1 MKNNNLLNKT
11 EYENNERGVEIV
23 DLDDALETML
33 ERELKHFKKG
43 LKKLPKGKIIDKAYE
58 LVCKEEIKEELKY
71 MELHDAEKEMML
83 IQGDILDEF
92 YKDWLNEDAQLG
104 ESMQNSI
111 SESIG
116 MLTRYMGKMRSQKGM
131 GHLMLIICIAIIIL
145 FIIGIIYYLSKINT
159 NFI

>member
-1 MKNNNLLNKT
+1 MRNNNLLNKT
-11 EYENNERGVEIV
+11 EYENNERGVEVI
-23 DLDDALETML
+23 DLDLALETML
-33 ERELKHFKKG
+33 EREFNQFKRG
-43 LKKLPKGKIIDKAYE
+43 LKKLPKGKIIEKAYE
-58 LVCKEEIKEELKY
+58 LICKEEIKEELKY

-116 MLTRYMGKMRSQKGM
+116 MLTRYMGKMRGLKGR
-131 GHLMLIICIAIIIL
+131 
-145 FIIGIIYYLSKINT
+145 
-159 NFI
+159 

>member
-1 MKNNNLLNKT
+1 MKNDNLLNKT
-11 EYENNERGVEIV
+11 EYENNERGVEKV
-23 DLDDALETML
+23 DLDNALESML
-33 ERELKHFKKG
+33 EREIKHFKKG

-83 IQGDILDEF
+83 IQGNILDEF

-116 MLTRYMGKMRSQKGM
+116 MLTRYMGKMRGQRER
-131 GHLMLIICIAIIIL
+131 
-145 FIIGIIYYLSKINT
+145 
-159 NFI
+159 

>member
-71 MELHDAEKEMML
+71 MELHDVEKEMML

-116 MLTRYMGKMRSQKGM
+116 MLTRYMGKMRSQKGR
-131 GHLMLIICIAIIIL
+131 
-145 FIIGIIYYLSKINT
+145 
-159 NFI
+159 

>member
-1 MKNNNLLNKT
+1 MRNNNLLNKT

-43 LKKLPKGKIIDKAYE
+43 LKKLSKGKIIDKAYE
-58 LVCKEEIKEELKY
+58 LVCKETIKEELEY
-71 MELHDAEKEMML
+71 MELDDVEKELML
-83 IQGDILDEF
+83 IRGNILNEF
-92 YKDWLNEDAQLG
+92 YHDWLDCDVPLG

-116 MLTRYMGKMRSQKGM
+116 MITRYMGKMRGPKGR
-131 GHLMLIICIAIIIL
+131 
-145 FIIGIIYYLSKINT
+145 
-159 NFI
+159 

>member
-11 EYENNERGVEIV
+11 EYENNERGVEKV
-23 DLDDALETML
+23 DLDNALESML
-33 ERELKHFKKG
+33 EREIKHFKKG

-83 IQGDILDEF
+83 IQGNILDEF

-116 MLTRYMGKMRSQKGM
+116 MLTRYMGKMRGPKGR
-131 GHLMLIICIAIIIL
+131 
-145 FIIGIIYYLSKINT
+145 
-159 NFI
+159 

>member
-1 MKNNNLLNKT
+1 MKNNNLLNKV
-11 EYENNERGVEIV
+11 EYEIDERGVQVI

-33 ERELKHFKKG
+33 EREFNQFKRG
-43 LKKLPKGKIIDKAYE
+43 LKKLPKGKIIEKAYE
-58 LVCKEEIKEELKY
+58 LICKEEIKEELKY

-116 MLTRYMGKMRSQKGM
+116 MLTRYMGKMRGLKGR
-131 GHLMLIICIAIIIL
+131 
-145 FIIGIIYYLSKINT
+145 
-159 NFI
+159 

>member
-1 MKNNNLLNKT
+1 MKNNNLLNKV
-11 EYENNERGVEIV
+11 EYGIDERGVQVI

-33 ERELKHFKKG
+33 EREFNQFKRG
-43 LKKLPKGKIIDKAYE
+43 LKKLPKGKIIEKAYE
-58 LVCKEEIKEELKY
+58 LICKEEIKEELKY

-92 YKDWLNEDAQLG
+92 YYDWLNEDTTLG

-116 MLTRYMGKMRSQKGM
+116 MLTRYMGKVRGK
-131 GHLMLIICIAIIIL
+131 
-145 FIIGIIYYLSKINT
+145 KER
-159 NFI
+159 

>member
-1 MKNNNLLNKT
+1 MKNDFLLNKT

-23 DLDDALETML
+23 DLDLALETML
-33 ERELKHFKKG
+33 EREFNHFKKG

-71 MELHDAEKEMML
+71 MELHDAEKEMMI

-92 YKDWLNEDAQLG
+92 YRDWLNEDSTLG

-111 SESIG
+111 GESLG
-116 MLTRYMGKMRSQKGM
+116 MLTRYMGKMKYFKER
-131 GHLMLIICIAIIIL
+131 
-145 FIIGIIYYLSKINT
+145 
-159 NFI
+159 

>member
-1 MKNNNLLNKT
+1 MKNDNLLNKT

-116 MLTRYMGKMRSQKGM
+116 MLTRYMGKMRGPKGR
-131 GHLMLIICIAIIIL
+131 
-145 FIIGIIYYLSKINT
+145 
-159 NFI
+159 

>member
-1 MKNNNLLNKT
+1 MRNNNLLNKT

-23 DLDDALETML
+23 DLDNALESML
-33 ERELKHFKKG
+33 EREIKHFKKG

-58 LVCKEEIKEELKY
+58 LICKEEIKEELKY

-116 MLTRYMGKMRSQKGM
+116 MLTRYMGKMRGPKGR
-131 GHLMLIICIAIIIL
+131 
-145 FIIGIIYYLSKINT
+145 
-159 NFI
+159 

>member
-116 MLTRYMGKMRSQKGM
+116 MLTRYMGKMRSQKGR
-131 GHLMLIICIAIIIL
+131 
-145 FIIGIIYYLSKINT
+145 
-159 NFI
+159 

>member
-1 MKNNNLLNKT
+1 MRNNNLLNKT
-11 EYENNERGVEIV
+11 EYENNERGVEKV
-23 DLDDALETML
+23 DLDNALESML
-33 ERELKHFKKG
+33 EREIKHFKKG

-58 LVCKEEIKEELKY
+58 LICKEEIKEELKY

-83 IQGDILDEF
+83 IQGDILEEF

-116 MLTRYMGKMRSQKGM
+116 MLTRYMGKMRSQKGR
-131 GHLMLIICIAIIIL
+131 
-145 FIIGIIYYLSKINT
+145 
-159 NFI
+159 

>member
-1 MKNNNLLNKT
+1 MRNNNLLNKT

-83 IQGDILDEF
+83 IQGNILDEF

-116 MLTRYMGKMRSQKGM
+116 MLTRYMGKMRGPKGR
-131 GHLMLIICIAIIIL
+131 
-145 FIIGIIYYLSKINT
+145 
-159 NFI
+159 

>member
-1 MKNNNLLNKT
+1 MKNDNLLNKT
-11 EYENNERGVEIV
+11 EYENNKRGVEII
-23 DLDDALETML
+23 DLDNALETML
-33 ERELKHFKKG
+33 EREFNYFKKG
-43 LKKLPKGKIIDKAYE
+43 VKKLPKGKIIDKAYE

-92 YKDWLNEDAQLG
+92 YKDWLNEDTQLG

-116 MLTRYMGKMRSQKGM
+116 MLTRYMGKMRGPKGR
-131 GHLMLIICIAIIIL
+131 
-145 FIIGIIYYLSKINT
+145 
-159 NFI
+159 

>member
-1 MKNNNLLNKT
+1 MRNNNLLNKT

-23 DLDDALETML
+23 DLDDVLETML

-92 YKDWLNEDAQLG
+92 YKDWLNEDTQLG

-116 MLTRYMGKMRSQKGM
+116 MLTRYMGKMRGPKGR
-131 GHLMLIICIAIIIL
+131 
-145 FIIGIIYYLSKINT
+145 
-159 NFI
+159 

>member
-1 MKNNNLLNKT
+1 MKNDNLINKT

-71 MELHDAEKEMML
+71 MELHDVEKEMML

-116 MLTRYMGKMRSQKGM
+116 MLTRYMGKMRSQKGR
-131 GHLMLIICIAIIIL
+131 
-145 FIIGIIYYLSKINT
+145 
-159 NFI
+159 

>member
-1 MKNNNLLNKT
+1 MKNNNLLNKV
-11 EYENNERGVEIV
+11 EYEIDERGVQVI

-33 ERELKHFKKG
+33 EREFNQFKRG
-43 LKKLPKGKIIDKAYE
+43 LKKLPKGKIIEKAYE
-58 LVCKEEIKEELKY
+58 LICKEEIKEELKY

-92 YKDWLNEDAQLG
+92 YHDWLNEDTTLG

-116 MLTRYMGKMRSQKGM
+116 MLTRYMGKMRGK
-131 GHLMLIICIAIIIL
+131 
-145 FIIGIIYYLSKINT
+145 KER
-159 NFI
+159 